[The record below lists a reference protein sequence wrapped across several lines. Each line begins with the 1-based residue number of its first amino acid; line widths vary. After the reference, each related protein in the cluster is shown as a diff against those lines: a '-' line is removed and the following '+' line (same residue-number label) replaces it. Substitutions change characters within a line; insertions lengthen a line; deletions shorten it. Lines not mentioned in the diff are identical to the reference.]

1 MKVRALRDWSIG
13 LAQSSISILLV
24 AAVLVAVTIFGSAP
38 PTLAGPTGSAH
49 PALTLSALDRQMA
62 AAAQQRNVKII
73 SLKGFTINL
82 RENSAEE
89 TAFVEQFYQ
98 RLQKGLNPKGAS
110 GSQIPGLDLSDA
122 VVLGDFDLT
131 RLSLRVPAYS
141 TTAPAS
147 PSYSSYRND
156 STPTVRTRP
165 RSSRKNFGSSTGA
178 LSRFLLLPA
187 QTPQLDTYIFQGP
200 LLLTHTCF
208 NGGVTAKDLSFL
220 NRVEAS
226 RAIFTQAANWQGS
239 QFTSSLN
246 FSQAQFQQES
256 RFRAALFSGRSRFKQ
271 AQFNG
276 LSSWQASTFQQ
287 GASFAQANFR
297 NATFARAH
305 WQANADF
312 DRATFQEVGNFQK
325 SRFDQSLFLTD
336 AQLEGALNFRQA
348 QFQGPI
354 SLRGAHVLSQID
366 FGDARFANALINVA
380 DLDFSAGDAQ
390 FLGTPGQIGQRF
402 SVPTLT
408 SNETVLRTLV
418 RNFRLLEQIADAN
431 QLEYTTE
438 QLRLARIRRY
448 LFGLSI
454 NQATTGQLI
463 QAGFSEPQAR
473 AIAQRAQQDPFVSRS
488 DLLALDEV
496 DLATYLQVRDRI
508 IVSPTHPFDRLQQL
522 IHWLALAS
530 LLLLSHYGTNVGLV
544 FSVGLLATTAFAIMY
559 WLVDRYRRRQ
569 PTPIVPTRD
578 ETVAVLL
585 GSAALLTLSFGLL
598 SQSSEHMGRTLAAVG
613 LLVLP
618 VPAALIGTLYQQ
630 GRYHDLMDRSY
641 LVENGALR
649 RLQVLIARLPTP
661 PKFPFYRDRYT
672 PLLSDRR
679 WNWLNYF
686 DFSFNNW
693 FKFGFNDIRLRDRAV
708 PGLISALVWYQWSL
722 GVAYITL
729 LLWTLSRTIPGLNLL
744 LYF

>member
-1 MKVRALRDWSIG
+1 MAFLMVVIG
-13 LAQSSISILLV
+13 LVFVTVLGN
-24 AAVLVAVTIFGSAP
+24 AAV
-38 PTLAGPTGSAH
+38 TLAEPANNSH
-49 PALTLSALDRQMA
+49 PALTLSALN
-62 AAAQQRNVKII
+62 QQIADSTQQNGIRTI
-73 SLKGFTINL
+73 SLKGLAINL

-98 RLQKGLNPKGAS
+98 RLQAGLNPKGAS

-122 VVLGDFDLT
+122 IVQGDFDLT

-141 TTAPAS
+141 SAFNMAAPSGAQYLPS
-147 PSYSSYRND
+147 TSYSPLAGRSK
-156 STPTVRTRP
+156 P
-165 RSSRKNFGSSTGA
+165 RLSSKNFGSSSGA
-178 LSRFLLLPA
+178 LSRFLMQPA
-187 QTPQLDTYIFQGP
+187 QMPQSDAYTFQGP

-208 NGGVTAKDLSFL
+208 NGAVTAKDLTFL

-226 RAIFTQAANWQGS
+226 GAIFTQAANWQGS
-239 QFTSSLN
+239 QFASSVN

-256 RFRAALFSGRSRFKQ
+256 SFRAALFAGPSRYKQ
-271 AQFNG
+271 ARFNG
-276 LSSWQASTFQQ
+276 SSSWQSSIFQK
-287 GASFAQANFR
+287 GASFAQADFR
-297 NATFARAH
+297 SVIFARAH

-312 DRATFQEVGNFQK
+312 DRATFREAGNFQK

-348 QFQGPI
+348 QFQGAI
-354 SLRGAHVLSQID
+354 SLRGAHVLSQVD
-366 FGDARFANALINVA
+366 FGDARFASALINVA

-438 QLRLARIRRY
+438 QLRLARIKRY

-454 NQATTGQLI
+454 NQAKPSQLEKV
-463 QAGFSEPQAR
+463 GFSKLQAR
-473 AIAQRAQQDPFVSRS
+473 AIAQRTQVAPFVSRS
-488 DLLALDEV
+488 DLLALDDV
-496 DLATYLQVRDRI
+496 DLATYLQVRDRLT
-508 IVSPTHPFDRLQQL
+508 VLPTNPFDRLLQL

-530 LLLLSHYGTNVGLV
+530 LLLLSHYGTSVGIV
-544 FSVGLLATTAFAIMY
+544 FSVGLLATTTFATLY
-559 WLVDRYRRRQ
+559 WLIDRYRRLQ
-569 PTPIVPTRD
+569 PTPIVPTRS
-578 ETVAVLL
+578 ETVAMLL
-585 GSAALLTLSFGLL
+585 GSAALLTLSLGLL
-598 SQSSEHMGRTLAAVG
+598 SQSSDHMGRTLAAVG
-613 LLVLP
+613 LLVVP
-618 VPAALIGTLYQQ
+618 VPGALIGVLYRQ

-641 LVENGALR
+641 FVENGALR

-672 PLLSDRR
+672 PLPSDRR